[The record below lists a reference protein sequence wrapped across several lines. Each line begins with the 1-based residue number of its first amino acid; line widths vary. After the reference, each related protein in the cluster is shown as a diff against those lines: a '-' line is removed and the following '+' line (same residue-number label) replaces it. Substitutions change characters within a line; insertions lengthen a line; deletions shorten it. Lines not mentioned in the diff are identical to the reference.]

1 MSPLQDLS
9 LRTGLD
15 VARMFE
21 LYQDVRVKSL
31 GNALGAVVERF
42 FVEGRVVYLVETYKD
57 EKGDRLHEVE
67 ASDLEA
73 A

>member
-31 GNALGAVVERF
+31 GNALGLWLNGSSWKAGLYTLSKRTKT
-42 FVEGRVVYLVETYKD
+42 R
-57 EKGDRLHEVE
+57 KGIDFTK
-67 ASDLEA
+67 
-73 A
+73 